1 MKAIHSKRRSV
12 VTNRVHPVTKNHILL
27 KKEWWSGIA
36 WLKTDKDY
44 VMYPSVSAA
53 RSSKQMYNAEH
64 VFSN

>member
-1 MKAIHSKRRSV
+1 MKGIYNNRRSV
-12 VTNRVHPVTKNHILL
+12 VTNRVHKITKNHILL